1 MYSKIIME
9 FLNEVFEEE
18 CREIKKLYPPIPRIV
33 DNWKCYR
40 VKVTEDDFLHKI
52 HIIVQGTPQNRIGWE
67 RFSPESCLGHYSQ
80 QVYNSNYLIPKELFA
95 VYPQLQTK
103 NFDIIKERAENFSRE
118 KMLLDPLLYLANKKT
133 GPYMLRESVRRHI
146 VAYIHYFILRK
157 EKFESINNNA
167 YCIISNEE
175 QFYETKIPKNFC

>member
-1 MYSKIIME
+1 ME
-9 FLNEVFEEE
+9 FLNEVSEKE
-18 CREIKKLYPPIPRIV
+18 CQEIKKLYPPIPSIV

-52 HIIVQGTPQNRIGWE
+52 HLIVQGTPQNPIGWE
-67 RFSPESCLGHYSQ
+67 RFSLESCLGHYSQ

-103 NFDIIKERAENFSRE
+103 NFDIIKERSKNFSRE
-118 KMLLDPLLYLANKKT
+118 KMLLEPLLYLANKKT

-146 VAYIHYFILRK
+146 AAYIHYFILRK
-157 EKFESINNNA
+157 EKFESISNKA
-167 YCIISNEE
+167 YCIIPNDE
-175 QFYETKIPKNFC
+175 QFHETKIPKNFC